1 MTLISKIHDYK
12 YPKEN
17 KKISDYIAEIRQR
30 IQQHPISDLVD
41 DEAHQYVDLVMEGG
55 GVLGIALVGYTYA
68 LEQAGIRFL
77 NIAGTSAG
85 AINAMLLAA
94 LGQSHETKSIS
105 LLNTLGAMQ
114 ISEFVDGGLLAKALV
129 KNIQHQDNFWVAM
142 LPKIIGL
149 GLIGKFSKTQL
160 GINSGRAFEQWL
172 EDNIGKNVN
181 TLSLLKKLKNKEN
194 LLKIRENSDRKTLE
208 QDKKRLEQ
216 DFKQNELAIIATDVT
231 TESKIIF
238 PRMATLYWDKPLE
251 IHPLHYVRASMS
263 IPLFFKPHVIENL
276 PLGKEECWEKLTGFK
291 GKAPKTAYLVD
302 GGIVSNFPI
311 DVFHQREFIP
321 LCPTFGVKLGVDRQQ
336 AKNID
341 SISSYL
347 STLFDSA
354 RHTADYSFLHQN
366 DDYQHL
372 ITYINTAESDE
383 YKFHWLD
390 FNMDDHKKAA
400 LFALGVKAAHNF
412 IIEKQNAYQQNDLGN
427 NPDPI
432 KTGFNWSVYKKIRED
447 FKITLT
453 DKEKVKL
460 QEIKQCSIQSLL

>member
-1 MTLISKIHDYK
+1 MTLISKIGDYK
-12 YPKEN
+12 YPNEN
-17 KKISDYIAEIRQR
+17 KKISDYVADIQKR
-30 IQQHPISDLVD
+30 IQQHPISDLTD
-41 DEAHQYVDLVMEGG
+41 SEGHQYVDLVLEGG

-85 AINAMLLAA
+85 AINALFLAS
-94 LGQSHETKSIS
+94 LGQSHEPKSEK
-105 LLNTLGAMQ
+105 LLAVLDSM
-114 ISEFVDGGLLAKALV
+114 SMDKFVDGGLLAKALV
-129 KNIQHQDNFWVAM
+129 KNIQQQDNFWIAM

-160 GINSGRAFEQWL
+160 GINSGEAFEQWL
-172 EDNIGKNVN
+172 EETLGKNFN
-181 TLSLLKKLKNKEN
+181 TLDLLKKLENKKN
-194 LLKIRENSDRKTLE
+194 LLKIRDTNDRDDLA
-208 QDKKRLEQ
+208 QDRTRLEH
-216 DFKQNELAIIATDVT
+216 DFKHNELAIIATDVS

-238 PRMATLYWDKPLE
+238 PRMAALYWTTPLTT
-251 IHPLHYVRASMS
+251 HPKHYVRASMS
-263 IPLFFKPHVIENL
+263 IPLFFKPHVIEDI
-276 PLGKEECWEKLTGFK
+276 PRDKKPCWEKLTGFK
-291 GKAPKTAYLVD
+291 GEAPQKAYFVD

-336 AKNID
+336 AKNIN

-366 DDYQHL
+366 EDYQQL
-372 ITYINTAESDE
+372 ITYINTAESNE

-390 FNMDDHKKAA
+390 FNMNPDQKTA

-412 IIEKQNAYQQNDLGN
+412 IVTKQNTYQQNDLN
-427 NPDPI
+427 NHPDPI
-432 KTGFNWSVYKKIRED
+432 KTGFNWRAYKKVRKDI
-447 FKITLT
+447 KVTLT
-453 DKEKVKL
+453 DKQKQKL
-460 QEIKQCSIQSLL
+460 QEIKRCSIQSLL

>member
-1 MTLISKIHDYK
+1 MTLNSKIHDYK
-12 YPKEN
+12 FPKEN
-17 KKISDYIAEIRQR
+17 KKIRDYISEIQKR
-30 IQQHPISDLVD
+30 IQQHPVSDLVD
-41 DEAHQYVDLVMEGG
+41 NEGHQYVDLVLEGG
-55 GVLGIALVGYTYA
+55 GILGIALVGYTYA

-85 AINAMLLAA
+85 AINALFLAS
-94 LGQSHETKSIS
+94 LGQSHESKSEK
-105 LLNTLGAMQ
+105 LLAVLDSM
-114 ISEFVDGGLLAKALV
+114 SMDKFVDGGLLAKELV
-129 KNIQHQDNFWVAM
+129 KNIQQQDNFWITM

-160 GINSGRAFEQWL
+160 GINSGEAFKQWL
-172 EDNIGKNVN
+172 EDNIGRDVN

-238 PRMATLYWDKPLE
+238 PRMATLYWDNPLE
-251 IHPLHYVRASMS
+251 THPLHYVRASMS
-263 IPLFFKPHVIENL
+263 IPLFFKPCIIPNIPIGRER
-276 PLGKEECWEKLTGFK
+276 CWEKLTGFK
-291 GKAPKTAYLVD
+291 GKAPETAYLVD

-321 LCPTFGVKLGVDRQQ
+321 LCPTFGAKLDVDRQK
-336 AKNID
+336 AKDVD
-341 SISSYL
+341 SISHYL
-347 STLFDSA
+347 SALFDSA

-366 DDYQHL
+366 EDYQHL
-372 ITYINTAESDE
+372 ITYINTTESDE

-390 FNMDDHKKAA
+390 FDMDDHKKVA

-412 IIEKQNAYQQNDLGN
+412 IIEKQNAYQQNDLDN
-427 NPDPI
+427 HPDPI
-432 KTGFNWSVYKKIRED
+432 KTGFNWSAYKKIRED
-447 FKITLT
+447 IRITLT
-453 DKEKVKL
+453 DKQKQKL

>member
-1 MTLISKIHDYK
+1 MTLIAEIHNYK
-12 YPKEN
+12 YPNEN
-17 KKISDYIAEIRQR
+17 NKISDYISEIQKR

-41 DEAHQYVDLVMEGG
+41 NEGHQYVDLVLEGG

-85 AINAMLLAA
+85 AINALFLAS
-94 LGQSHETKSIS
+94 LGQSHEPKSEK
-105 LLNTLGAMQ
+105 LLAVLDSMNMNK
-114 ISEFVDGGLLAKALV
+114 FVDGGLLAKALV
-129 KNIQHQDNFWVAM
+129 KNIQQQDNFWVAM

-160 GINSGRAFEQWL
+160 GINSGEAFKQWL
-172 EDNIGKNVN
+172 EDNIGRDVN

-216 DFKQNELAIIATDVT
+216 DFQQNELAIIATDVT

-238 PRMATLYWDKPLE
+238 PRMATLYWDNPLKT
-251 IHPLHYVRASMS
+251 HPLHYVRASMS
-263 IPLFFKPHVIENL
+263 IPLFFKPCIIPNIPIGRER
-276 PLGKEECWEKLTGFK
+276 CWEKLTGFK
-291 GKAPKTAYLVD
+291 GKAPETAYLVD

-321 LCPTFGVKLGVDRQQ
+321 LCPTFGAKLDVDRQQ
-336 AKNID
+336 AKDVD
-341 SISSYL
+341 SISHYL
-347 STLFDSA
+347 SALFDSA

-366 DDYQHL
+366 EDYQHL
-372 ITYINTAESDE
+372 ITYINTAESNE

-390 FNMDDHKKAA
+390 FDMDDHKKAA

-412 IIEKQNAYQQNDLGN
+412 IIEKQYTYQQNDLDN
-427 NPDPI
+427 HPDSI
-432 KTGFNWSVYKKIRED
+432 KTGFNWSAYKKIRED
-447 FKITLT
+447 FRITLT
-453 DKEKVKL
+453 DKQKQKL